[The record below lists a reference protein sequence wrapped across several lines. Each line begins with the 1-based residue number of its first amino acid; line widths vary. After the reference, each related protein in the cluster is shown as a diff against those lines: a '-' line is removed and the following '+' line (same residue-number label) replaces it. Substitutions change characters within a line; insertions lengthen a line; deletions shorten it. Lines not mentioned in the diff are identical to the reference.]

1 MRIREPKCGGLA
13 LGIRGMEEQRVIRRM
28 RLVTPE
34 ETEEWRALARQYG
47 FVNEQGDF
55 ALGRF
60 VFEKFGLERVGAAR
74 IYVRFITPV
83 PAGLYTGDL
92 QRKGPPILFDRT
104 AEGQIIIPGRWWQSS
119 FERFSEDAAASA
131 DVRRQAARIARH
143 GRFSDA
149 VLPADV
155 ETIAL
160 LVPDE
165 KGEPVPHEAVPPGTR
180 AIILVEGELERQ
192 EE

>member
-1 MRIREPKCGGLA
+1 MDGGRA
-13 LGIRGMEEQRVIRRM
+13 IRRM

-60 VFEKFGLERVGAAR
+60 VFEKFGLERAGAGR
-74 IYVRFITPV
+74 VYVRFITPV
-83 PAGLYTGDL
+83 TAGLYTEDL
-92 QRKGPPILFDRT
+92 QRRTPPILFDRT
-104 AEGQIIIPGRWWQSS
+104 SEGQVIIPGRWWQSS
-119 FERFSEDAAASA
+119 FERFSEDPAAPA

-155 ETIAL
+155 ETIAI

-165 KGEPVPHEAVPPGTR
+165 KGEPVPHEALPPGTR
-180 AIILVEGELERQ
+180 AIILVEGEFERQ

>member
-1 MRIREPKCGGLA
+1 MADGRA
-13 LGIRGMEEQRVIRRM
+13 IRRM
-28 RLVTPE
+28 RVVTPE
-34 ETEEWRALARQYG
+34 EAEEWRALARQYG

-60 VFEKFGLERVGAAR
+60 VFEKFGLERVGAGR
-74 IYVRFITPV
+74 VYVRFITPV
-83 PAGLYTGDL
+83 PAGLYTEDL

-119 FERFSEDAAASA
+119 FERFGEDPAVPA
-131 DVRRQAARIARH
+131 DVRRQAARIAHH

-155 ETIAL
+155 ETIAI

-165 KGEPVPHEAVPPGTR
+165 KGEPVPHEALPPGTR
-180 AIILVEGELERQ
+180 AVILVEGVPDQPE
-192 EE
+192 